1 MSDFSVYV
9 VNPKK
14 KASKNKA
21 AKKKTAS
28 RRRRATNKGE
38 STTMA
43 KKKTTRR
50 RRRAP
55 AAAPPARRRRRAAPA
70 APARRRRRNPAPAS
84 RRRRRR
90 NPNGALG
97 LGVSGVFA
105 EVKNALPRLAGT
117 LAVAWAVRQFGKGG
131 GLFGQQFTSPTMG
144 ESWGWSQ
151 YAIAGAVAMW
161 GPKLLGKFIN
171 AKEFQRGAV
180 DLIVQKLVWTE
191 GIARSDWAVQQ
202 FGNTIGIDSGSGQMY
217 MDQGGGNYAAMQGYG
232 NLVEASP
239 MDGLVEASPMD
250 GSHGMSSY
258 GHLLPAGVSAQTAA
272 TGRYT
277 GSGYTSNYHAAF
289 AR

>member
-1 MSDFSVYV
+1 MSEFSVYV

-14 KASKNKA
+14 KKASKKKV

-28 RRRRATNKGE
+28 RRRRAPNKGE

-50 RRRAP
+50 RRRAAP

-70 APARRRRRNPAPAS
+70 APARRRRRRNPAPAT
-84 RRRRRR
+84 RRRRRK
-90 NPNGALG
+90 NPGLALG
-97 LGVSGVFA
+97 MSGVFA

-117 LAVAWAVRQFGKGG
+117 LATAWAVRQFGKSG
-131 GLFGQQFTSPTMG
+131 GLFGQQFTSPMMG

-191 GIARSDWAVQQ
+191 GIARSDWAVRQ

-217 MDQGGGNYAAMQGYG
+217 MDQGSGNYAAMQG
-232 NLVEASP
+232 LVEASP

-258 GHLLPAGVSAQTAA
+258 GHLLPAGVSQQTAA

>member
-14 KASKNKA
+14 RKS
-21 AKKKTAS
+21 AKKTTS
-28 RRRRATNKGE
+28 RRKKRSTKKPATRPKTGE
-38 STTMA
+38 KQTMA
-43 KKKTTRR
+43 KTRTRR
-50 RRRAP
+50 RKP
-55 AAAPPARRRRRAAPA
+55 TRRRAAPA
-70 APARRRRRNPAPAS
+70 APRPPARRRRRRKNPAPA
-84 RRRRRR
+84 RRRRRK
-90 NPNGALG
+90 NPGIG

-117 LAVAWAVRQFGKGG
+117 LATAWAVRQFGKSG
-131 GLFGQQFTSPTMG
+131 GLFGQQFTSPMMG

-250 GSHGMSSY
+250 GGHGMSSY
-258 GHLLPAGVSAQTAA
+258 GHLLPAGVSQQTAA